1 MSNQHTANQGGFF
14 NDHYEGIA
22 FINRPRRV
30 TTRPGV
36 EPFYALDLAVRYGP
50 KDGKEIMT
58 RKVDC
63 IVRGSRAIKIIEDL
77 LNSYDFDRNSDGT
90 DGKPKAPSISTWF
103 RAGDLEADVYQDGQG
118 NPKPKMRARLLSLE
132 FVKVSG
138 IEGYF
143 DDDPKFGN
151 RRKKAVDGADEKNTA
166 TPEPVN
172 TDFDKA
178 AFIESIMDTR
188 VVQLNKQ
195 EDPHFHE
202 KKAALKEQGYSWN
215 ASERS
220 WELQLG

>member
-1 MSNQHTANQGGFF
+1 MSNQHTATGGYF

-30 TTRPGV
+30 NTRPGV

-63 IVRGSRAIKIIEDL
+63 IVRGSRAIAIIDEL
-77 LNSYDFDRNSDGT
+77 LNSYDFDWNSDGT

-118 NPKPKMRARLLSLE
+118 KPQPKMRARLLSLE

-138 IEGYF
+138 VEGYF
-143 DDDPKFGN
+143 DDDPKFGK
-151 RRKKAVDGADEKNTA
+151 RRKADDGADEKNTA
-166 TPEPVN
+166 TPEPEKSE
-172 TDFDKA
+172 FDKA
-178 AFIESIMDTR
+178 AFIESI
-188 VVQLNKQ
+188 LSLI
-195 EDPHFHE
+195 HI
-202 KKAALKEQGYSWN
+202 
-215 ASERS
+215 
-220 WELQLG
+220 